1 MSESAS
7 AAQKPSQNNTSLVIL
22 GASLGTMFEWY
33 DFFLYGALAANI
45 ATHFFSAADETTGF
59 IFALAAFAV
68 GFLVRPLGAVVFGRI
83 GDVVGRKNTFLVTMA
98 IMGAATFAVGLLP
111 NYAQIGIAAPI
122 ALVSLRLLQ
131 GLAIGGEYGGAA
143 IYVAEHAPAGQR
155 GYQTSWIN
163 ATATLGLLLS
173 LFVIMGVRASLSAE
187 DFAEWGW
194 RVPFL
199 VSVVLLLI
207 SLWIRMRLEE
217 SPVFRRMKEEAA
229 TSKAPLGEAFG
240 SWTNVKP
247 MLIAL
252 VVGMAGSTTIWYT
265 AHFYSLF
272 FLERILKVDGF
283 TTTMMIAAA
292 LIIGGPT
299 YVFFGWASDKVGR
312 RNIILGGYAIAILV
326 MFTLF
331 QQLTAAANPAL
342 AAAQANAPVVVRAD
356 ADACAFQ
363 FDPLGRATFDSQ
375 SCDIAKSFLT
385 RAGIPY
391 RNAPLARGA
400 NAEVLIGERTFQV
413 PDPRVVPEEERK
425 GAIAKFQDD
434 IRTALDAAG
443 YPREAAPADVN
454 VPLVVVLVA
463 LLVMLS
469 AMTYA
474 PLAALMVELFPAR
487 IRYTSMSV
495 PYHIGAGWIGGF
507 LPTTAFAI
515 VTATGDIYAGL
526 WYPVAATA
534 VSLVVGIVALP
545 ETFRRDIGH

>member
-1 MSESAS
+1 VSDTATAS
-7 AAQKPSQNNTSLVIL
+7 APQKSSQNNALIIA

-45 ATHFFSAADETTGF
+45 AAHFFSAANETTGF
-59 IFALAAFAV
+59 IFALAAFAA
-68 GFLVRPLGAVVFGRI
+68 GFLVRPFGAVVFGRI
-83 GDVVGRKNTFLVTMA
+83 GDVVGRKNTFLATMA
-98 IMGAATFAVGLLP
+98 IMGTATFLVGLLP
-111 NYAQIGIAAPI
+111 NYADIGIAAPI

-173 LFVIMGVRASLSAE
+173 LFVIMGVRASLTAE
-187 DFAEWGW
+187 AFAEWGW
-194 RVPFL
+194 RIPFL
-199 VSVVLLLI
+199 VSVVLLLV

-229 TSKAPLGEAFG
+229 TSKAPLAEAFG
-240 SWTNVKP
+240 SWQNVKP

-252 VVGMAGSTTIWYT
+252 FVGMAGSTTIWYT

-283 TTTMMIAAA
+283 TTNLIIAAA

-299 YVFFGWASDKVGR
+299 YIFFGWASDNVGR
-312 RNIILGGYAIAILV
+312 RSIILAGYAIAILV

-331 QQLTAAANPAL
+331 QLLTVAANPAL
-342 AAAQANAPVVVRAD
+342 ASAQATSPVVVRAD

-363 FDPLGRATFDSQ
+363 FDPLGRTTFDAQ

-391 RNAPLARGA
+391 KNEPLARGA
-400 NAEVLIGERTFQV
+400 NA
-413 PDPRVVPEEERK
+413 
-425 GAIAKFQDD
+425 
-434 IRTALDAAG
+434 
-443 YPREAAPADVN
+443 
-454 VPLVVVLVA
+454 
-463 LLVMLS
+463 
-469 AMTYA
+469 
-474 PLAALMVELFPAR
+474 
-487 IRYTSMSV
+487 
-495 PYHIGAGWIGGF
+495 
-507 LPTTAFAI
+507 
-515 VTATGDIYAGL
+515 
-526 WYPVAATA
+526 
-534 VSLVVGIVALP
+534 
-545 ETFRRDIGH
+545 

>member
-1 MSESAS
+1 VTESATAS
-7 AAQKPSQNNTSLVIL
+7 APEKRHSTTLVIA

-45 ATHFFSAADETTGF
+45 GHHFNPTANDTTGF
-59 IFALAAFAV
+59 IFALAAFAA
-68 GFLVRPLGAVVFGRI
+68 GFLVRPFGAVVFGRI
-83 GDVVGRKNTFLVTMA
+83 GDIVGRKNTFLVTMA
-98 IMGAATFAVGLLP
+98 IMGTATFIVGLLP
-111 NYAQIGIAAPI
+111 GYSQIGAAAPI
-122 ALVSLRLLQ
+122 LLISLRLLQ

-143 IYVAEHAPAGQR
+143 IYVAEHAPADQR

-173 LFVIMGVRASLSAE
+173 LFVIMGVRASLSSE
-187 DFAEWGW
+187 EFAEWGW
-194 RVPFL
+194 RIPFL
-199 VSVVLLLI
+199 VSVVLLVI

-229 TSKAPLGEAFG
+229 TSKAPLAEAFG
-240 SWTNVKP
+240 NPENLKP

-283 TTTMMIAAA
+283 TTNMMIAAA
-292 LIIGGPT
+292 LIIGGPS
-299 YVFFGWASDKVGR
+299 YIFFGWASDKVGR
-312 RNIILGGYAIAILV
+312 RNVILGGYAIAVLV

-331 QQLTAAANPAL
+331 QQLTVAANPAL
-342 AAAQANAPVVVRAD
+342 ARAQAASPVVVRAD
-356 ADACAFQ
+356 AAACAFQ
-363 FDPLGRATFDSQ
+363 FDPLGRTTFDAQ

-391 RNAPLARGA
+391 KNDPLARGA
-400 NAEVLIGERTFQV
+400 NAEIAIGEQTLQV
-413 PDPRVVPEEERK
+413 PDPRVLPENQLK
-425 GAIAKFQDD
+425 TAIAAFHEQL
-434 IRTALDAAG
+434 RTTLDAAG
-443 YPREAAPADVN
+443 YPREAAAADVN
-454 VPLVVVLVA
+454 IPFVVALVA
-463 LLVMLS
+463 ILVILS

-495 PYHIGAGWIGGF
+495 PYHIGAGWIGGL

-515 VTATGDIYAGL
+515 VTATGDIYSGL
-526 WYPVAATA
+526 WYPVAATTI
-534 VSLVVGIVALP
+534 SLIVGIVALP
-545 ETFRRDIGH
+545 ETFKRDIGH